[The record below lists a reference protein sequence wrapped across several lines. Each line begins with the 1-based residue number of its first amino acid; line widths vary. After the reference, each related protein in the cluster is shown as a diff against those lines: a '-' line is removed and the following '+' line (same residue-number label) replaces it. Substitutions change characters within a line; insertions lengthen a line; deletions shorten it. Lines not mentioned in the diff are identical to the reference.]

1 MRQGSRTLCEVPTGR
16 LTALDGVQR
25 GPRETSPVQGA
36 PTHAGRKG
44 PLCNSPLSLCRWPGV
59 PSPSRLRPAFDER
72 RHPER
77 GVHHLPPRGAKPEAA
92 GVLRHDHGRG
102 RLDRKSPR
110 RPRRT
115 HTSRASGP
123 AGPRPWMHASRLS
136 ASSGPHMSLRQ
147 AGSSLS
153 SGPLLGP
160 RLGRAERG
168 MACRGCHGPAR
179 GRCPFREGSSR
190 RWLLA
195 KGMVAQVGDPACWGP
210 RLQ

>member
-72 RHPER
+72 GHPER

-110 RPRRT
+110 CPRRT

-123 AGPRPWMHASRLS
+123 AGPHPWMHASRPS

-147 AGSSLS
+147 AALHCPR
-153 SGPLLGP
+153 GPCSVLGLAGQREEWHVEAAVARP
-160 RLGRAERG
+160 GEDAPSMRAAHAG
-168 MACRGCHGPAR
+168 GCWR
-179 GRCPFREGSSR
+179 RE
-190 RWLLA
+190 RWL
-195 KGMVAQVGDPACWGP
+195 
-210 RLQ
+210 R